1 MRGGN
6 DNDCGQTADLKHWP
20 KALKQWETIAK
31 DGGGRSERKNIEATV
46 GELYE
51 QRFSIQ

>member
-1 MRGGN
+1 MIMTVVR
-6 DNDCGQTADLKHWP
+6 QRTWPKHWP

-31 DGGGRSERKNIEATV
+31 DGGGWSERKNIEATV
-46 GELYE
+46 GELDE